1 MLILEYLS
9 NIRSL
14 NKYSPA
20 CHMDTIMS
28 KSSLLFFTLLLTFLS
43 ACNKS
48 ADPYYLG
55 YVEGEYI
62 YLAAPISGYLKSLK
76 VTRGTHVEAKAT
88 AFTIDDELEVQSLDE
103 MKARASSAKERLSNL
118 SESRRPQE
126 IATAEAQLQSA
137 EAALRLSEAQLKS
150 QEALAAK
157 GYVSDLSLD
166 SARTAKARDVALL
179 EAARQQL
186 EMYRTALGRQAEL
199 GGAKADVLAAQAQ
212 VAQKRWQMD
221 NKKVLVPS
229 PGEITETYFQTG
241 EWVPAGQP
249 VVSLLPDSKRRI
261 RFFVPETLLAS
272 LANGQMIEAGCDGC
286 AAPIAAKISFI
297 AAQAEYTP
305 PVIYSQGSREKLV
318 FRVEATPVSAEVAHL
333 RPGLPVEVRIK

>member
-1 MLILEYLS
+1 
-9 NIRSL
+9 
-14 NKYSPA
+14 
-20 CHMDTIMS
+20 MDTAMS
-28 KSSLLFFTLLLTFLS
+28 KSQLLFFSLFFFLLS

-76 VTRGTHVEAKAT
+76 VTRGTHVDAKT
-88 AFTIDDELEVQSLDE
+88 MAFAIDDDLEVQSLDE
-103 MKARASSAKERLSNL
+103 MKARASSAKERLQNL

-137 EAALRLSEAQLKS
+137 EAALRLSAAQLKS

-157 GYVSDLSLD
+157 GYVSELGVDA
-166 SARTAKARDVALL
+166 ARTAKARDAALV

-186 EMYRTALGRQAEL
+186 EMFRNALGRDAEL

-221 NKKVLVPS
+221 NKKVLIPT
-229 PGEITETYFQTG
+229 PGEITETYFQSG

-249 VVSLLPDSKRRI
+249 VASLLPDSKRRI
-261 RFFVPETLLAS
+261 RFFVPETLLSS
-272 LANGQMIEAGCDGC
+272 LGNGQAVEASCDGC
-286 AAPIAAKISFI
+286 ATPIVAKISFI
-297 AAQAEYTP
+297 AATAEYTP

-318 FRVEATPVSAEVAHL
+318 FRVEATPVSAELAHL
-333 RPGLPVEVRIK
+333 RPGLPVEVRLK